1 LKNQGSNRGDKP
13 EIYLEADSESAL
25 DTRDNASKEL
35 DSMLD
40 IIGGGIEIQTEIQ
53 VDDVDLGSIRWSQW
67 VPRLSDKI
75 GDTFVAIS
83 VPSERGWHTMVSL
96 GKYLVLFGGFRYCKT
111 KVPQP
116 FSFAAKHEDVEYLSD
131 LFVYD
136 SENLSWHQPPV
147 SNNGPRPA
155 GRYESKLSQYIYIYI
170 YSSDLWLIFS

>member
-1 LKNQGSNRGDKP
+1 LKNQQSNKP
-13 EIYLEADSESAL
+13 EIYLEDDSDSLL
-25 DTRDNASKEL
+25 DSRDNISKEL

-40 IIGGGIEIQTEIQ
+40 IMGGGIEVKTEIQ
-53 VDDVDLGSIRWSQW
+53 PDDVDLRSIRWSQW

-83 VPSERGWHTMVSL
+83 IPSERGWHSMVSL
-96 GKYLVLFGGFRYCKT
+96 GKYLVLFGGFRYCKD

-136 SENLSWHQPPV
+136 SENLSWHQPPTPK
-147 SNNGPRPA
+147 GPLPA
-155 GRYESKLSQYIYIYI
+155 GR
-170 YSSDLWLIFS
+170 F